1 MSLNY
6 LKTKSCLNFNER
18 NSKRC
23 NNMKCQNK
31 ISRYLAALQN
41 PHLDK
46 LAVVADI
53 FSHLSYDELHVFKK
67 RVPRLFQSLINL
79 NYLKRQSF
87 DKVFNSGYQF
97 DKGEDICEYIGM
109 LAYIFEE
116 HQKELNLFLKLYNEF
131 EESLLLGKYNDCR
144 KKLNEI
150 NTKVSYSFWG
160 ADTEIK
166 LSRLTENLAKAT
178 NVYNKLFR
186 TNRRLSSLCNFSFKT
201 STVDVPFDT
210 DVEHYLRRMPDQYS
224 REVYI
229 SHCFPYKDNK
239 EGRSIYFDTTL
250 SIIDLYCGFI
260 YSLDILSQETIQNEK
275 FVSYLTIIADAIQ
288 DKRLRKRVC
297 LITNTISNDI
307 KNGTERQGLIED
319 YFRGNYAKV
328 VELGE
333 EYLGDNP
340 FDISIMDLYVKSC
353 VVTHQKIREIT
364 NESPI
369 ISKIICYY
377 HHYLQTDENS
387 DVYRKKLRNLCE
399 VWYSLPSFKHL
410 YWLVEDRS
418 RNEISNLSR
427 HYWRGSFGLNV
438 QDVTYYQNSKE
449 KINFISQWNI
459 ELAGLISKQNNEA
472 ISKDNVDFWKMQL
485 WERSNDDLEEMTKLI
500 RSKSISPFSRSP
512 ICSYVINRYFSLSE
526 IREAVELF
534 SEITTEDSNHIVL
547 TLDEPLV
554 KKFLESDEDRQY
566 DNPLDFSIFYTYV
579 NAAPY
584 KRYLSMKRYLKQK
597 HVEKVSELIVDG
609 SPKVKSLLMH
619 VADRQVLSLQRV
631 FKNSDEVIDE
641 RILICKN
648 LYDYYKDKRF
658 LDEASSLSKLQTING
673 LVQQVEESKIYVDTE
688 SIKNKEFKDKE
699 FNVLYDIFKNT
710 RDNVTMLEN
719 KSPELYAILS
729 LLQKNGNYSFAF
741 YSDGDSKE
749 TDYKYSLFEKLYLE
763 ARNKFVYDPKYGLD
777 YYLSTRIR
785 HGTID
790 NQLRNHL
797 QEYKLVTNKDEMG
810 EYTENVYWIR
820 RFGNKSDC
828 DKILKSFSQ
837 KADTLIYALKN
848 EWIQIK
854 TEEVDSKPNAVFDFS
869 LNKLSGRINDLMLKC
884 SQADFEVCTTL
895 IFDDLWGYTEEC
907 LSTMREVLD
916 ETHGKMRLLLDEL
929 NTRISELPSNIVA
942 LNEFKDSVTLCKT
955 QLQTDFQKVQGWFL
969 RKDVST
975 FDFSILQAFDASLSA
990 INRINQDQLRIHKE
1004 INSPSLFNGKY
1015 FGAMHD
1021 LFHDILK
1028 NILDYQKKR
1037 KNVKGEVS
1045 AVIAEEGDMLNVT
1058 ISNPIA
1064 EQDIPQL
1071 QATIEEANLGYSHL
1085 ISRGRSRVEG
1095 KSGFPKIYNIV
1106 RNVFDSLDN
1115 RYQNKIENGKFIVEI
1130 SINISK
1136 LRRDED
1142 SNS

>member
-1 MSLNY
+1 
-6 LKTKSCLNFNER
+6 
-18 NSKRC
+18 
-23 NNMKCQNK
+23 MKQQNK

-41 PHLDK
+41 PQLDK
-46 LAVVADI
+46 LGVVSEI
-53 FSHLSYDELHVFKK
+53 YSNLSYDELHVFEK
-67 RVPRLFQSLINL
+67 RVPRLFHGLIGL

-87 DKVFNSGYQF
+87 ERVFNSGYQF
-97 DKGEDICEYIGM
+97 DKGDDFCEYIGV
-109 LAYIFEE
+109 LAYIFEQ

-131 EESLLLGKYNDCR
+131 EQSLLTGKYDDCR
-144 KKLNEI
+144 KKLNDI

-186 TNRRLSSLCNFSFKT
+186 ANRRLSSLCNFSYKT

-260 YSLDILSQETIQNEK
+260 YCLDILSEETIHNEK
-275 FVSYLTIIADAIQ
+275 FVRYLTIISNAIQ
-288 DKRLRKRVC
+288 DKRLRKRLC
-297 LITNTISNDI
+297 LITNTISEDI
-307 KNGTERQGLIED
+307 KNGAERQGLIGD
-319 YFRGNYAKV
+319 YFRGNYDNV
-328 VELGE
+328 VALGE
-333 EYLGDNP
+333 EYLRDNP

-353 VVTHQKIREIT
+353 VITHQDIKEIT
-364 NESPI
+364 NDSPL

-387 DVYRKKLRNLCE
+387 DVYRKKIRNLCE
-399 VWYSLPSFKHL
+399 VWYSLPSFKHF

-418 RNEISNLSR
+418 RNEIANLSM
-427 HYWRGSFGLNV
+427 HYWRCSYGLNV
-438 QDVTYYQNSKE
+438 QDVAYYQSQDE
-449 KINFISQWNI
+449 KICYISQWNSD
-459 ELAGLISKQNNEA
+459 LAKAFSAETDDILANDQI
-472 ISKDNVDFWKMQL
+472 DFWNYQL
-485 WERSNDDLEEMTKLI
+485 FGKSEDNLEELTALI
-500 RSKSISPFSRSP
+500 RSNTMPPFSRNST
-512 ICSYVINRYFSLSE
+512 CSYVINRNFALSR
-526 IREAVELF
+526 IRDAVELF
-534 SEITTEDSNHIVL
+534 AEILTEESSHVVL
-547 TLDEPLV
+547 TLNEPLA
-554 KKFLESDEDRQY
+554 KDFIESDADRKF
-566 DNPLDFSIFYTYV
+566 DNPLDFAIFYTYV

-584 KRYLSMKRYLKQK
+584 KRYLSMKRYLKQM
-597 HVEKVSELIVDG
+597 HVEKVSELVVDG

-673 LVQQVEESKIYVDTE
+673 LVQQVDESKIYVDTE
-688 SIKNKEFKDKE
+688 SIKNKELKDKE
-699 FNVLYDIFKNT
+699 FNVLFDIFRNT

-719 KSPELYAILS
+719 KSPELFAILS
-729 LLQKNGNYSFAF
+729 LLQKNGNYSFAL
-741 YSDGDSKE
+741 YSDGESKE
-749 TDYKYSLFEKLYLE
+749 IDYKYSLFEKLYLE

-797 QEYKLVTNKDEMG
+797 QEYKLVTNIDESG
-810 EYTENVYWIR
+810 EYAANIYWIR
-820 RFGNKSDC
+820 RLGNGNDC

-837 KADTLIYALKN
+837 KADALIYALKD

-869 LNKLSGRINDLMLKC
+869 LSKLSGRINELMLKC
-884 SQADFEVCTTL
+884 GQVDFDVCTAL
-895 IFDDLWGYTEEC
+895 IFDDLWEYTEEC
-907 LSTMREVLD
+907 LSQMREVLE
-916 ETHGKMRLLLDEL
+916 ETHGQMRSLLDEL
-929 NTRISELPSNIVA
+929 NTRISELPSNTAA

-990 INRINQDQLRIHKE
+990 INRINQGQLRIHKE
-1004 INSPSLFNGKY
+1004 INSPSLFNGHY

-1028 NILDYQKKR
+1028 NVLDYQKKR
-1037 KNVKGEVS
+1037 RNVKGEVT
-1045 AVIAEEGDMLNVT
+1045 AIIREEGDMLNIA

-1071 QATIEEANLGYSHL
+1071 QNTIEEANSGYSHL

-1106 RNVFDSLDN
+1106 CNVFDSIDN
-1115 RYQNKIENGKFIVEI
+1115 KYQNKIENGKFIVEI

>member
-1 MSLNY
+1 
-6 LKTKSCLNFNER
+6 
-18 NSKRC
+18 
-23 NNMKCQNK
+23 MKQQNK

-41 PHLDK
+41 PQLDK
-46 LAVVADI
+46 LGVVSEI
-53 FSHLSYDELHVFKK
+53 YSNLSYDELQVFKK
-67 RVPRLFQSLINL
+67 RVPRLFQSLVSL
-79 NYLKRQSF
+79 TYLKRQSF
-87 DKVFNSGYQF
+87 EKVFNSGYQF
-97 DKGEDICEYIGM
+97 DKGDDVREYVGM
-109 LAYIFEE
+109 LAYIFEQ
-116 HQKELNLFLKLYNEF
+116 HQKELNLFMKLYYEF
-131 EESLLLGKYNDCR
+131 EQSLLAGKYNDCR

-186 TNRRLSSLCNFSFKT
+186 ANRRLSSFCNYSFKT
-201 STVDVPFDT
+201 ATVDVPFDT

-260 YSLDILSQETIQNEK
+260 YSLDILSEETIHDEK
-275 FVSYLTIIADAIQ
+275 FVRYLTIISNAIQ
-288 DKRLRKRVC
+288 DKRLRKRLC
-297 LITNTISNDI
+297 LITNTITEDI
-307 KNGTERQGLIED
+307 KNSAERQGLVED
-319 YFRGNYAKV
+319 YFRGNFDNV
-328 VELGE
+328 VASGE
-333 EYLGDNP
+333 EYLRDNP
-340 FDISIMDLYVKSC
+340 YDISIMDLYVKSC
-353 VVTHQKIREIT
+353 VVTHQEIREIT
-364 NESPI
+364 NDSPL

-377 HHYLQTDENS
+377 YHYLQTDENS

-399 VWYSLPSFKHL
+399 VWYSLPAFKHL

-418 RNEISNLSR
+418 RNEIAHLSM

-438 QDVTYYQNSKE
+438 QDVAYYQDSE
-449 KINFISQWNI
+449 KKNNFISQWDG
-459 ELAGLISKQNNEA
+459 ELAEIINKQNEGP

-485 WERSNDDLEEMTKLI
+485 WESNDDDLTEVTELV
-500 RSKSISPFSRSP
+500 RSKLISPFSRNP
-512 ICSYVINRYFSLSE
+512 ISSYVINRNFSLSK

-534 SEITTEDSNHIVL
+534 SEIATEDSNHHILL
-547 TLDEPLV
+547 TLDESLV
-554 KKFLESDEDRQY
+554 KKFLESDEDRQF
-566 DNPLDFSIFYTYV
+566 DNPLDFAIFYTYV

-584 KRYLSMKRYLKQK
+584 KRYLSMKRYLKHKQ
-597 HVEKVSELIVDG
+597 VEKVSELIVDG

-673 LVQQVEESKIYVDTE
+673 LVQQVEESKIYVDAE
-688 SIKNKEFKDKE
+688 SIKNKELKDKE
-699 FNVLYDIFKNT
+699 FNVLFDIFRNT

-719 KSPELYAILS
+719 KNPELFAILS
-729 LLQKNGNYSFAF
+729 LLQKNWNYSFTL

-797 QEYKLVTNKDEMG
+797 QEYKLVTNKDESG
-810 EYTENVYWIR
+810 EYAANIYWTR
-820 RFGNKSDC
+820 RMGSGNDC

-837 KADTLIYALKN
+837 KADALIYTLKN
-848 EWIQIK
+848 ERIQIK

-869 LNKLSGRINDLMLKC
+869 LSKLSGRINDLMLKC
-884 SQADFEVCTTL
+884 GQVDFDVCTAL
-895 IFDDLWGYTEEC
+895 IFDDLWEYTEEC
-907 LSTMREVLD
+907 LSQMREVLE
-916 ETHGKMRLLLDEL
+916 ETHGQMRSLLDEL
-929 NTRISELPSNIVA
+929 NTRMSELPSNTAA

-990 INRINQDQLRIHKE
+990 INRINQDQLKIHKE
-1004 INSPSLFNGKY
+1004 INSPSLFNGQY

-1028 NILDYQKKR
+1028 NVLDYQKKR
-1037 KNVKGEVS
+1037 RNIKGEVS
-1045 AVIAEEGDMLNVT
+1045 AIIGEEGDMLNIA

-1071 QATIEEANLGYSHL
+1071 QNTIEEANSGYPHL

-1106 RNVFDSLDN
+1106 CNVFDSIDN
-1115 RYQNKIENGKFIVEI
+1115 KYHNKIENGKFVVEI